1 MNKSLI
7 ALALAGAFALPALAQ
22 TASSERGEA
31 PSAEAEATPHT
42 FTGNMTV
49 ATDYRFRGISQTF
62 GKPAIQGGVD
72 YLHETGIYVGNWN
85 SNVNEATGFPGGS
98 VEMDFYGGWKK
109 SFDDFG
115 VDIGVIYYYYP
126 GTGTGFYS
134 PCNFK
139 NVIPSCATGRVDNT
153 EIYLGLSWKT
163 LSFKWSHAL
172 SDYFSIP
179 DTSGTNYFDLSGS
192 YDLGDGWGIN
202 AHVGYTD
209 LRDFRSPTGNDGK
222 YTDWKIGVTKDISGW
237 VIGLAYVDTNAKGS
251 ALGDPY
257 RYVNTNG
264 KELDAGKAIAVLSVS
279 KTF

>member
-1 MNKSLI
+1 MNKSLV

-31 PSAEAEATPHT
+31 PSAEEEASPHT
-42 FTGNMTV
+42 ITGNMTI

-72 YLHETGIYVGNWN
+72 YLHESGIYVGNWN
-85 SNVNEATGFPGGS
+85 SNVNEATGFSGGS

-115 VDIGVIYYYYP
+115 VDIGVLYYYYP
-126 GTGTGFYS
+126 GTSTGFYS

-139 NVIPSCATGRVDNT
+139 TVPFSCATGRVDNT

-192 YDLGDGWGIN
+192 YDFGEGWGIN

-209 LRDFRSPTGNDGK
+209 LRDFRSFTGNDGK

-251 ALGDPY
+251 AL
-257 RYVNTNG
+257 
-264 KELDAGKAIAVLSVS
+264 
-279 KTF
+279 